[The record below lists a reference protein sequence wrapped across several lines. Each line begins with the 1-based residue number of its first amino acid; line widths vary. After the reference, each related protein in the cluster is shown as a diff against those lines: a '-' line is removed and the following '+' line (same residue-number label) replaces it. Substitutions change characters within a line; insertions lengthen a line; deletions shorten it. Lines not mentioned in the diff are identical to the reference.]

1 MKYKLPLERKLEVK
15 SSLEPFFQK
24 VRGPIVPGAFRMQK
38 LLSDWLTKG
47 ILNIPS
53 ILVTGSNGKGTTCS
67 FIESILREHD
77 LKTGLYTSPHL
88 IHPNERIRINGE
100 PISESILEENIDIII
115 EATKK
120 YLPNASFF
128 EISTATALLIFLK
141 QNVDFL
147 VCEVG
152 LGGKYDSTNAIAP
165 IASAITNVSLEHIDY
180 LGDTFYKIAYDK
192 SHVSRRNKPFI
203 IGEIN
208 SEARQGL
215 YEACNIIG
223 SNIIE
228 SGSNLNQKYEN
239 ILNYFKESKDT
250 TVFNFPK
257 MNIKNLRL
265 SLSIINELENTDN
278 IKYKF
283 LEDKISKAISKTY
296 WPGRFDIRMINN
308 RKVIFD
314 ASHNPDGFDYFTKQY
329 LQSQFKDDK
338 CVLVFASLNDKNWKK
353 SLEIMP
359 KISKNIIFTQIPSER
374 SESIDHFSQYIE
386 NSKLENYKFA
396 LSPQGD
402 ITCQYFYNLDSALE
416 NAMNQFAELPL
427 VITGSIAFIGTVMQ
441 RFGLSIFRGNE

>member
-1 MKYKLPLERKLEVK
+1 MTYKLPLERKLEVK

-24 VRGPIVPGAFRMQK
+24 VRGAIVPGAFRLQK
-38 LLSDWLTKG
+38 LLTDWLAQG

-67 FIESILREHD
+67 FVESILREHG

-88 IHPNERIRINGE
+88 IHPNERMRINGE
-100 PISESILEENIDIII
+100 PISETILEENIDIIK

-120 YLPNASFF
+120 YLPDASFF

-141 QNVDFL
+141 QNVEFL

-152 LGGKYDSTNAIAP
+152 LGGKFDSTNAIAP
-165 IASAITNVSLEHIDY
+165 IASALTNVSLEHTDY
-180 LGDTFYKIAYDK
+180 LGDTLYKIAYDK

-203 IGEIN
+203 IGELPA
-208 SEARQGL
+208 EARQGV
-215 YEACNIIG
+215 YDACNLIG
-223 SNIIE
+223 SNIFE
-228 SGSNLNQKYEN
+228 SAFNLNKKYKN
-239 ILNYFKESKDT
+239 ILNNIENSNDNDE
-250 TVFNFPK
+250 FNFPK

-265 SLSIINELENTDN
+265 SLTIINELEKTDN
-278 IKYKF
+278 LKYNF
-283 LEDKISKAISKTY
+283 SENKISKAISKTY
-296 WPGRFDIRMINN
+296 WPGRFDIRTIHN

-314 ASHNPDGFDYFTKQY
+314 ASHNPEGFAYFTQQY
-329 LQSQFKDDK
+329 QQSLFKDK
-338 CVLVFASLNDKNWKK
+338 NCVLVFASLNDKNWKK

-359 KISKNIIFTQIPSER
+359 KISKNIIFTQIASER
-374 SESIDHFSQYIE
+374 SESIEHFSQYIE
-386 NSKLENYKFA
+386 KANLENNKFA

-416 NAMNQFAELPL
+416 TAMNHLADLPL